1 MPYNTPKPLSSSDRS
16 KTVDSILATSEVLLT
31 VLKDV
36 SSFATVPFMRDAA
49 ELCLGLLNAVQAVR
63 GNRDTWIRL
72 VEDIAKLVVLVA
84 NKFNDSSKLDKDT
97 LNQIQDLHN
106 MLVRLRRKV
115 EEIRPRNFAKR
126 FIGFRDDAMKLQEY
140 RDALNHA
147 IDLFGVRAVITN
159 AENMQKV
166 LSSQNTLLTAQQR
179 LDAKQ
184 DEVLSEQRLTNK
196 MLQKIDTTIS
206 AFKMNPSAASS
217 CSTAPP
223 SYSESPARYAA
234 PHKSGFASILPAHAN
249 VTIIAGNHVINNI
262 NKATNITESHRV
274 ETTNTINS
282 FNACNSPVASSNT
295 KGIRGRRHRHFIRQD
310 IS

>member
-1 MPYNTPKPLSSSDRS
+1 MLSNPIKTPSPPGRS
-16 KTVDSILATSEVLLT
+16 KTVDSFLGASEVLLT

-36 SSFATVPFMRDAA
+36 SSFTTVPFMRDAA
-49 ELCLGLLNAVQAVR
+49 ELSLGLLNAVQAVR
-63 GNRDTWIRL
+63 ENRDTWIRL
-72 VEDIAKLVVLVA
+72 VEDVAKLVVLVA
-84 NKFNDSSKLDKDT
+84 NKFNDSGQLDTDT
-97 LNQIQDLHN
+97 LTQIEDLHN

-115 EEIRPRNFAKR
+115 EEIKPRNFAKR

-206 AFKMNPSAASS
+206 AFKMNPSAAAA

-223 SYSESPARYAA
+223 EYTMPLYPESPTQYAA

-262 NKATNITESHRV
+262 NKWLRQIPKVSEAGDAGTLSVRI
-274 ETTNTINS
+274 
-282 FNACNSPVASSNT
+282 SP
-295 KGIRGRRHRHFIRQD
+295 R
-310 IS
+310 